1 MALSGTSDQYRTC
14 AGWRTGLVLVVVCA
28 AVYLPGLFLKPAV
41 DRDESRFAQ
50 ASRQMLEGDSLTDW
64 VVPMVQDRPRLNKPP
79 LIYWLQAGSAAV
91 ATGGEAR
98 HDAIWMYRI
107 PSLLAAIGTV
117 LVTWRLGLMLY
128 PAGGVAALAAAML
141 AVSPLM
147 AWEAA
152 QARADQVLLFATAC
166 AMWALLAIWQSRGG
180 LAAVLGLW
188 IAIGAGVLVKGPITP
203 MVVLLAVAALSAWSG
218 NWRWFGRAR
227 PILGL
232 AIVLA
237 MVLPWVLL
245 VARAVGLENYLSII
259 YDETLGRSKAPK
271 EGHWGP
277 PGYHLAMIIVVFWP
291 GAILTAVGVLH
302 AFGRVFRRARMAG
315 PRLLAPVRSWW
326 GTPTE
331 RFLLAWL
338 VPSWIIFELVQ
349 TKLPHYTMPL
359 LPALALLSARAVLIA
374 SSRFAPLGG
383 LARFGALV
391 WAGFGLVFA
400 GLTAAM
406 ALGAFGPLACVVTAA
421 CMLALWWPLA
431 RAAWQSQCLDAT
443 RWALALAAA
452 LAIATGALL
461 PRVDAIWNTPPLA
474 ATQAVADA
482 VAKRT
487 PIGAVGY
494 HEDSLIF
501 ATRGLA
507 KRIDPEDLDAWLAE
521 HDRAVLIL
529 PIEQAEADP
538 RLEITDRRRGFNYS
552 NGSRVDLA
560 VARERE

>member
-1 MALSGTSDQYRTC
+1 MGLSGTSDRERGY
-14 AGWRTGLVLVVVCA
+14 AGWRTGLVLVVLCA
-28 AVYLPGLFLKPAV
+28 AVYLPGLLAKPAV

-50 ASRQMLEGDSLTDW
+50 ASRQMLEGNSLRDW

-79 LIYWLQAGSAAV
+79 LIYWLQAGSAA
-91 ATGGEAR
+91 AFTGGDAR
-98 HDAIWMYRI
+98 HDAIWMYRV

-117 LVTWRLGLMLY
+117 LITWRIGLMLY

-141 AVSPLM
+141 AASPLM

-152 QARADQVLLFATAC
+152 QARADQVLMLATAL
-166 AMWALLAIWQSRGG
+166 AMWALLSLWLGKGG
-180 LAAVLGLW
+180 LLTAIGLWAAV
-188 IAIGAGVLVKGPITP
+188 GAGVLVKGPITP
-203 MVVLLAVAALSAWSG
+203 MVVLLAVVALSLWSG
-218 NWRWFGRAR
+218 HWRWFGRAR

-245 VARAVGLENYLSII
+245 VARAVGFENYLSII

-302 AFGRVFRRARMAG
+302 AMGRVFARAKRPG
-315 PRLLAPVRSWW
+315 RRLLAPVRSWW
-326 GTPTE
+326 GSPAE

-338 VPSWIIFELVQ
+338 IPSWIIFELVQ

-359 LPALALLSARAVLIA
+359 LPALALLSARAVVIA

-383 LARFGALV
+383 LARFGALA
-391 WAGFGLVFA
+391 WAGFGLLFA
-400 GLTAAM
+400 ALCVTM
-406 ALGAFGPLACVVTAA
+406 AVGAFGTLVGVLVGAIV
-421 CMLALWWPLA
+421 LGLWGPLA
-431 RAAWQSQCLDAT
+431 RAAWQSRCLDAT
-443 RWALALAAA
+443 RWALALAACFA
-452 LAIATGALL
+452 LATGLLL
-461 PRVDAIWNTPPLA
+461 PRIDPIWNTRALA
-474 ATQAVADA
+474 ASPAVADA
-482 VAKRT
+482 ISDGT
-487 PIGAVGY
+487 PIAAIGY

-501 ATRGLA
+501 ATHGLA
-507 KRIDPEDLDAWLAE
+507 QRIDAEDLDAWLAAHE
-521 HDRAVLIL
+521 RAIVIL
-529 PIEQAEADP
+529 PLDQAERDA
-538 RLEITDRRRGFNYS
+538 RLEIVDQRRGLNYS
-552 NGSRVDLA
+552 NGSRVALA